1 MVEVLNSMGIDIS
14 ILITVLLF
22 LILLLTVIVVVTL
35 IRMEKIYKRYDF
47 FMRGKDAETL
57 EDKIVE
63 IYARVHELQDKD
75 LENRDIMKVINKNV
89 VSALQKTGLV
99 KYNAFDGMGG
109 QSSFALAA
117 LDQSNSGFLI
127 NAMHSRTSCY
137 VYIKEIKDGEPDSP
151 LGKEEKEALDI
162 ALKSK

>member
-1 MVEVLNSMGIDIS
+1 MVDVLYSMGIDIS
-14 ILITVLLF
+14 VLISILLILI
-22 LILLLTVIVVVTL
+22 LILTVIVVVVL

-63 IYARVHELQDKD
+63 IYARMREFQDQD

-89 VSALQKTGLV
+89 VSSLQKTGLV

-109 QSSFALAA
+109 QSSFALAV
-117 LDQSNSGFLI
+117 LDQTNSGFLI

-137 VYIKEIKDGEPDSP
+137 VYIKEIKEGEPDSP
-151 LGKEEKEALDI
+151 LGKEEKDALEI